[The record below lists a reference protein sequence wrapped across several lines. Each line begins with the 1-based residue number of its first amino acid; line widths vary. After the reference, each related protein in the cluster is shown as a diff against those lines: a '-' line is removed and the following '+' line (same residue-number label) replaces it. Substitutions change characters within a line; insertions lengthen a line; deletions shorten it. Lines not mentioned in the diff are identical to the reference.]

1 MGQPVAEAEKSRG
14 KHGDRK
20 DSGIEGWRDWEV
32 ELGQHLL
39 GRFSGKESPCQC
51 RRRRRHRFD
60 LWVGTMPWNRK
71 WQPTPL
77 FLPGEFHGQRSLV
90 DPRSWGHK
98 ESDMTEH
105 THTKHIRGFTVG
117 SEDFL
122 FLLYR
127 ERNFS

>member
-105 THTKHIRGFTVG
+105 THTQHIRGFTVG